1 MWKLS
6 KANLI
11 GEIMKKIIFGIII
24 GFITMGLIVW
34 NIMPK
39 MMMTVS
45 KSKFDFDETV
55 GRIERAVYENGWSV
69 LHTYDIGN
77 CLANEGFEEQL
88 IQVNVISICRAEL
101 SYKILERIE
110 NRFIAGI
117 MPCRI
122 AIYENDEGN
131 VFVSRMNIGLMSKIF
146 GGTIEKIMSEA
157 AIDEVKILENILE

>member
-1 MWKLS
+1 
-6 KANLI
+6 
-11 GEIMKKIIFGIII
+11 MKKFIFGIITGLI
-24 GFITMGLIVW
+24 IMGLIIGH
-34 NIMPK
+34 IMPK

-55 GRIERAVYENGWSV
+55 GRIERAVSENGWSV

-77 CLANEGFEEQL
+77 CLADEGFEEQL
-88 IQVNVISICRAEL
+88 IQVNVISICRSDL
-101 SYKILERIE
+101 SYKILEHFE
-110 NRFIAGI
+110 NRFISSI

-122 AIYENDEGN
+122 AIYEDDEGN

-157 AIDEVKILENILE
+157 AIDEAKILENILE